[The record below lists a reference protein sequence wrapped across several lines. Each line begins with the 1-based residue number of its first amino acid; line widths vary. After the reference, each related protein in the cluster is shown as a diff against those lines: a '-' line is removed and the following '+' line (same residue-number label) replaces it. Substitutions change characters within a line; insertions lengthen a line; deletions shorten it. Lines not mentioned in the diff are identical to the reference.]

1 MCNVFRNNSCA
12 SHNLNYLWHHLP
24 FFLMTYLLHF
34 FHNFKRVV
42 VCNLYPFVKTVSNPS
57 VTVDDAVEQIDIGT
71 YCWKEHGRS
80 DSKLYFLRIN
90 IKAPP
95 PSPAGGVTLLR
106 AAAKNHARVTIVCD
120 PADYSLVAK
129 EMESLENGDT
139 SLETR
144 RTLALKVID
153 THKILNCSL
162 QQKDGFVVFL
172 SRWHRCGGWSSV
184 SDIWHNLTELGY
196 LFPSL

>member
-95 PSPAGGVTLLR
+95 PSFPCRWCNSAESSSQKSCSCDHRVWPCWLFIGGQR
-106 AAAKNHARVTIVCD
+106 
-120 PADYSLVAK
+120 
-129 EMESLENGDT
+129 NG
-139 SLETR
+139 EFGKR
-144 RTLALKVID
+144 RYIPGNTQD
-153 THKILNCSL
+153 FGS
-162 QQKDGFVVFL
+162 
-172 SRWHRCGGWSSV
+172 
-184 SDIWHNLTELGY
+184 
-196 LFPSL
+196 